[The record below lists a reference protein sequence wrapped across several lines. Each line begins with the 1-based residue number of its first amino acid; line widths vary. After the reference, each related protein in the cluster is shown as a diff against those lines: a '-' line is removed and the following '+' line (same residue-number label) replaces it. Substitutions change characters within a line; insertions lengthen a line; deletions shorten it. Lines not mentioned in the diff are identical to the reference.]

1 MFFNAIGHDCSSFIP
16 SMRRHIFAAGPELE
30 HKFPIGNMGGPIQ
43 LRVPR
48 HLSEQYRTASQTFAH
63 FLRQTK
69 GLPQVAQVFCGRSD
83 FLRIL
88 GITRS

>member
-1 MFFNAIGHDCSSFIP
+1 MAVLPYVLGMQRHTFASGH
-16 SMRRHIFAAGPELE
+16 ELE
-30 HKFPIGNMGGPIQ
+30 HMFPIGNTGGRIQ

-63 FLRQTK
+63 FLRQVN
-69 GLPQVAQVFCGRSD
+69 GLPQVAQVFWGRSD

-88 GITRS
+88 AMAAS